1 MGEEFFRF
9 TPEVAA
15 EMEVTLE
22 AFTEVVRRAIKEE
35 ASRNFGGCGV

>member
-1 MGEEFFRF
+1 MF

-22 AFTEVVRRAIKEE
+22 AFTEVVRRALKEE
-35 ASRNFGGCGV
+35 GFRDFGGCSIE